1 MKVVCIAIP
10 PTFITIKLTIG
21 NIYEAFYKEHYFFI
35 YDELGNVVPCD
46 AFDKEKYFI
55 SLSSH
60 RNQKIGDII
69 K

>member
-21 NIYEAFYKEHYFFI
+21 NIYDAFYKEHYFFI

-46 AFDKEKYFI
+46 AFNKEKYFI
-55 SLSSH
+55 SLKSF
-60 RNQKIGDII
+60 RMNRLKELGI
-69 K
+69 